1 MSGPAFV
8 VMPVQA
14 DGAQQS
20 EQDTAKMASAI
31 QQSLYENRRPND
43 QNRQGERGP
52 LKELIAH
59 QDSLYKYINWED
71 PVRTLG
77 SYLGALSVL
86 FGAHYLPLTQLALKI
101 GAAILGIISL
111 TEFSSRT
118 FGPNTFLSRL
128 RPKEYKTVPEPTLNA
143 TLRDIH
149 DFIQYAVV
157 QVQKIVFGQD
167 LGKTFAAFL
176 GFTTLFWLMK
186 VVSPFSIA
194 VLGLTTLYIAPL
206 INSPHGRAVAQD
218 ATVRGKELA
227 NAATEKGNTLVQD
240 SRAKAAELSSK
251 AHEAVGGVQQRVGS
265 LAQSGKQ
272 NANDLSNQ
280 ASNRA
285 TDLRDMG
292 IDAINKAP
300 GITKLSSGDAEQYT
314 YRSQSSTLDRGSDD
328 YRYDTS
334 GVANNASQFSSGIYD
349 IPRQVA
355 PYGNTANRTH
365 YPNTTLDNREDMAS
379 STSGQTAGWQMGS
392 VADTDPRTS
401 QQETQLPRMAL

>member
-52 LKELIAH
+52 LKELIGKIQSRNNIKKVTEHRANNLDPTAH

-285 TDLRDMG
+285 TDV
-292 IDAINKAP
+292 
-300 GITKLSSGDAEQYT
+300 S
-314 YRSQSSTLDRGSDD
+314 
-328 YRYDTS
+328 
-334 GVANNASQFSSGIYD
+334 
-349 IPRQVA
+349 
-355 PYGNTANRTH
+355 
-365 YPNTTLDNREDMAS
+365 
-379 STSGQTAGWQMGS
+379 
-392 VADTDPRTS
+392 
-401 QQETQLPRMAL
+401 